1 MGQGAGRG
9 GRRFRDGRQLWVG
22 APAVGSAG
30 CLAVRVRAAFE
41 RALAARVGAPAVG
54 CLAAA
59 AALAACGAVEVGET
73 VVSAPGG
80 APATSMAGRDAAA
93 GARPRVVILGDSL
106 TAGLGLAPEDAYPAR
121 LQARV
126 DAAGWP
132 LEIAPMGVSG
142 DTTAGGLRRLDW
154 ALAGDVRLLLVALGG
169 NDALRGLPV
178 GQMED
183 NLARIIDRAQE
194 RGIQVV
200 LAGMEAPPNFGAAY
214 TSRFRTVFRDLAES
228 RGVPLVPFL
237 LEGVAGVPALNQ
249 ADGIHPNEAGAA
261 RIAEHLWPA
270 LEPLLRALAAEG
282 EGAP

>member
-9 GRRFRDGRQLWVG
+9 GPRRRGGRRPRIG
-22 APAVGSAG
+22 APAAG
-30 CLAVRVRAAFE
+30 CLAARVRAAFE
-41 RALAARVGAPAVG
+41 RARAARIVASAAG
-54 CLAAA
+54 CLA
-59 AALAACGAVEVGET
+59 AALAACGPADVGGT
-73 VVSAPGG
+73 MVSAPGA
-80 APATSMAGRDAAA
+80 APVTPAAGRDAPA

-126 DAAGWP
+126 DAAGWRI
-132 LEIAPMGVSG
+132 EIAPMGVSG

-214 TSRFRTVFRDLAES
+214 TSGFRTVFRDLAES

-270 LEPLLRALAAEG
+270 LEPLLRALAAER
-282 EGAP
+282 EGTP

>member
-1 MGQGAGRG
+1 MERMGGAAGRVSVS
-9 GRRFRDGRQLWVG
+9 GRSAAGR
-22 APAVGSAG
+22 
-30 CLAVRVRAAFE
+30 
-41 RALAARVGAPAVG
+41 AARVRLSVAG
-54 CLAAA
+54 CV
-59 AALAACGAVEVGET
+59 AALAACGPGEMADTAVPAR
-73 VVSAPGG
+73 SA
-80 APATSMAGRDAAA
+80 APAAARAAA
-93 GARPRVVILGDSL
+93 PDARARVVILGDSL
-106 TAGLGLAPEDAYPAR
+106 TAGLGLAAADAYPAR

-132 LEIAPMGVSG
+132 IEIAPMGVSG

-154 ALAGDVRLLLVALGG
+154 ALEGDVRLLLVALGG

-183 NLARIIDRAQE
+183 NLARIVDRARE
-194 RGIQVV
+194 RGVQVV

-214 TSRFRTVFRDLAES
+214 TSSFRAVFRELAES

-270 LEPLLRALAAEG
+270 LEPLFRELAAER
-282 EGAP
+282 EAVP